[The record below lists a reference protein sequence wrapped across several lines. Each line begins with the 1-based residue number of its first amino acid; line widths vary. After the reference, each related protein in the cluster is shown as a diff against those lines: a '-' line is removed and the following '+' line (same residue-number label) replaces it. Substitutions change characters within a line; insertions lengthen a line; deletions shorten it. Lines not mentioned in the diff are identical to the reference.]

1 MMSSALSPQAFDIVA
16 IGLRARSSFRF
27 AMAALPPAQ
36 RRAAE
41 TVYAYCRVIDD
52 IADGDMSADAKLHL
66 LAAWRAALAD
76 WRSGALETR
85 FAEVMAADP
94 ILAGLPPDAF
104 ERLLDGMIAD
114 AAAPPAIH
122 TLSDLSAYCG
132 LVSVPVGEL
141 YLRILG
147 VEGAP
152 VRPLATDLGEAV
164 QMTNILRD
172 VVEDAARGRCYL
184 PAEWLGD
191 EPSPEPLADP
201 ARFRAAFD
209 QVHAAASARYRSA
222 RGQIAALPDPGARR
236 GVAMIHDSYH
246 ILHRLIAGLPDRGW
260 RRRPLEKP
268 IRLAWTLVAVSG
280 GYLGRVLSRGA

>member
-1 MMSSALSPQAFDIVA
+1 MTHALTQAPDIRAPELFRHFHLAAACGRRLADKLRARDFLNAKVRLSTLDMALCLTRAWTAGDDVVRAQPQAFDIVA

-52 IADGDMSADAKLHL
+52 IADGDMSANAKLHL

-85 FAEVMAADP
+85 FAEAMAADP

-132 LVSVPVGEL
+132 LVS
-141 YLRILG
+141 
-147 VEGAP
+147 GA
-152 VRPLATDLGEAV
+152 
-164 QMTNILRD
+164 
-172 VVEDAARGRCYL
+172 
-184 PAEWLGD
+184 
-191 EPSPEPLADP
+191 
-201 ARFRAAFD
+201 
-209 QVHAAASARYRSA
+209 
-222 RGQIAALPDPGARR
+222 
-236 GVAMIHDSYH
+236 
-246 ILHRLIAGLPDRGW
+246 
-260 RRRPLEKP
+260 
-268 IRLAWTLVAVSG
+268 G
-280 GYLGRVLSRGA
+280 G